1 MRGTRTERSPGTW
14 RLRVV
19 TGYDAEGR
27 PKQLSRT
34 VQGTKRQAQSALAKF
49 VTEVGQG
56 TAPLSGSLTF
66 GRYLEER
73 WLHSTAPPRRP
84 PQRPRDSSNGP

>member
-1 MRGTRTERSPGTW
+1 MRGTMTQRSPGTW

-27 PKQLSRT
+27 PQQLSRT

-49 VTEVGQG
+49 VAEVGQ
-56 TAPLSGSLTF
+56 APHATF
-66 GRYLEER
+66 
-73 WLHSTAPPRRP
+73 WQPDVWAVPRRAVVATC
-84 PQRPRDSSNGP
+84 RRGA